1 MLKKQRGRR
10 ERKNKLIVRKK
21 VERERER
28 EKEKEKEREIRN
40 LTMSVENIILP
51 LIIFFNYLISFIKLA
66 VELIAL
72 LYFRPFQ
79 EF

>member
-28 EKEKEKEREIRN
+28 EKEREIRN